1 MCAAGKQT
9 NYEEARPM
17 AEPVQPP
24 PKKSAKAPERKAFK
38 YPSEDEAFVR
48 RLGSAMLAHWSEL
61 PEEVRAKILAEAI
74 TVWDREYNIPQL
86 AQKLELFV
94 KRYPGRLS

>member
-1 MCAAGKQT
+1 
-9 NYEEARPM
+9 M
-17 AEPVQPP
+17 AEPKIL
-24 PKKSAKAPERKAFK
+24 PKKPTKLTERKGFK
-38 YPSEDEAFVR
+38 YPSEDEVYIR
-48 RLGSAMLAHWSEL
+48 RLGSALLAHWSEL
-61 PEEVRAKILAEAI
+61 PDDLHAKILTEAL